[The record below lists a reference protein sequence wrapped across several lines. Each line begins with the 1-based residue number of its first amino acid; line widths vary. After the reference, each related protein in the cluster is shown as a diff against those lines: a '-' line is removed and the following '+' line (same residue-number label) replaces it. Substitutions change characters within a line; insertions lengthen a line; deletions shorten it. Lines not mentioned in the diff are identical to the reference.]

1 MKKIFLS
8 LILLFGITLVSLGQ
22 NAVSKGVLTIKL
34 TGFRNDKGLTC
45 VSLFNNAKG
54 YPGKYEQA
62 YKITRSVIKGNQA
75 TIEFSDLPFGTYAV
89 SVLHEEN
96 SNNKMDTSFI
106 GMPKEGMGASNNP
119 RGRLGPPTF
128 NDAKFELNSDSKT
141 ILISIKYL

>member
-1 MKKIFLS
+1 MKR
-8 LILLFGITLVSLGQ
+8 LILLLVLLFGITLLSVCQ
-22 NAVSKGVLTIKL
+22 NTVNKGVLTIKL
-34 TGFRNDKGLTC
+34 TGFRNDKGQTC

-62 YKITRSVIKGNQA
+62 YKINRSVIRGNQA
-75 TIEFSDLPFGTYAV
+75 IVEFSDLPFGTYAV
-89 SVLHEEN
+89 SVLHDEN

-128 NDAKFELNSDSKT
+128 NDAKFELSSNSKT
-141 ILISIKYL
+141 IEISIKYL